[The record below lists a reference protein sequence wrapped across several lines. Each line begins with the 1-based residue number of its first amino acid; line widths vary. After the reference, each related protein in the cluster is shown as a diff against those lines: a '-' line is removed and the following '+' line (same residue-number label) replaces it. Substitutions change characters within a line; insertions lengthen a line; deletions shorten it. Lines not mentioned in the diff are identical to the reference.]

1 MNDSSPTRAQAI
13 AALIEACQPATLVAF
28 GEQAQTIA
36 QHWCDAHD
44 NCQLT
49 CLNAIEA
56 TADLKLSKTQDL
68 ALVTDSLE
76 QLSHHQGQTLLGQ
89 LRNYGTGQIAVLV
102 DDTAGWSL
110 TDFIG
115 LGFRRQ
121 TRFEDDAHSATL
133 YTYNIN
139 NYNHKRDWNNPR
151 FWANPEMWG
160 KAWW

>member
-1 MNDSSPTRAQAI
+1 MNTSTQAI
-13 AALIEACQPATLVAF
+13 AALIDACQPDSIVTV
-28 GEQAQTIA
+28 GDQTQVIA
-36 QHWCDAHD
+36 KRWREVHTD
-44 NCQLT
+44 CQLT
-49 CLNAIEA
+49 CLHA
-56 TADLKLSKTQDL
+56 ADTESGLTLPRTQDL

-76 QLSHHQGQTLLGQ
+76 DMSRPAGQTLVGQ
-89 LRNYGTGQIAVLV
+89 LRNYGTRQIGVLV
-102 DDTAGWSL
+102 GDASGWTL

-121 TRFEDDAHSATL
+121 ARFEEAENALTL
-133 YTYNIN
+133 YTYNIS